1 MNSFPL
7 RIEHPT
13 LAPPSS
19 THSNPATFNPRNP
32 GRCLDAASMLRASR
46 CMELK
51 MKIWIAATL
60 AALISLPVHAADN
73 GAVRVEPIAFTTSTD
88 SVERKQSIKG
98 DQTSEYRFKGRAGQM
113 LTIDF
118 KPSNTSAYFNIT
130 AKGADYALFNG
141 SIMGNHFSG
150 SLPSD
155 GEYTVQVYLMR
166 NAARRNEVA
175 NYALSL
181 RLASADAAQT
191 KPFEQ
196 TLELQGIRFH
206 VSREQVDGQSVL
218 RIEPKGLEIDNSAIT
233 RPLKGDI
240 VRAEIADLNNDGSPE
255 IYIFTR
261 VPGRGMPGELIAYSA
276 NNKKSLSG
284 IYLPPVSDNPKIAE
298 GYQGED
304 SFAVVENALVQRF
317 PVYDNADAGAGRTG
331 KMRQVQYTLMAG
343 EAGWVLREEKV
354 VEY

>member
-1 MNSFPL
+1 
-7 RIEHPT
+7 
-13 LAPPSS
+13 
-19 THSNPATFNPRNP
+19 
-32 GRCLDAASMLRASR
+32 
-46 CMELK
+46 MELK

-60 AALISLPVHAADN
+60 AALISLPVHAADA
-73 GAVRVEPIAFTTSTD
+73 GAVRIEPIAFTTSAD
-88 SVERKQSIKG
+88 SVQRKQSIKG
-98 DQTSEYRFKGRAGQM
+98 DQTAEYRFNARTGQM
-113 LTIDF
+113 LTVDF

-150 SLPSD
+150 TLPSD

-181 RLASADAAQT
+181 RLATADAADGT

-206 VSREQVDGQSVL
+206 VSREQADGQAVL

-240 VRAEIADLNNDGSPE
+240 VRAEIGDLNNDGSPE
-255 IYIFTR
+255 IYVFTR
-261 VPGRGMPGELIAYSA
+261 IPGRGMPGELIAYSA
-276 NNKKSLSG
+276 NNKKSLSE
-284 IYLPPVSDNPKIAE
+284 IYLRPVSDNPNIAE

-304 SFAVVENALVQRF
+304 SFAVVENTLVQRF
-317 PVYDNADAGAGRTG
+317 PVYDSTDAGAGRTG
-331 KMRQVQYTLMAG
+331 KMRQVQYTLVTG
-343 EAGWVLREEKV
+343 EAGWVLRGDKV
-354 VEY
+354 AEY

>member
-1 MNSFPL
+1 
-7 RIEHPT
+7 
-13 LAPPSS
+13 
-19 THSNPATFNPRNP
+19 
-32 GRCLDAASMLRASR
+32 
-46 CMELK
+46 

-60 AALISLPVHAADN
+60 AALISLPVLAADT
-73 GAVRVEPIAFTTSTD
+73 GAVRVEPIAFTTSAD
-88 SVERKQSIKG
+88 SVQRKQSIKG
-98 DQTSEYRFKGRAGQM
+98 DQTAEYRFNARAGQM
-113 LTIDF
+113 LTVDF
-118 KPSNTSAYFNIT
+118 KPSNPSAYFNIT

-181 RLASADAAQT
+181 RLAGADAVAET

-206 VSREQVDGQSVL
+206 VSREQVDGQPVL

-255 IYIFTR
+255 IYVFTR
-261 VPGRGMPGELIAYSA
+261 ISGRGMPGDVIAYSA
-276 NNKKSLSG
+276 NNKKSLSE

-317 PVYDNADAGAGRTG
+317 PVYDSTDASAGRTG
-331 KMRQVQYTLMAG
+331 KMRQVQYTLVAG
-343 EAGWVLREEKV
+343 EAGWVLREKKV
-354 VEY
+354 AEY

>member
-1 MNSFPL
+1 
-7 RIEHPT
+7 
-13 LAPPSS
+13 
-19 THSNPATFNPRNP
+19 
-32 GRCLDAASMLRASR
+32 
-46 CMELK
+46 

-60 AALISLPVHAADN
+60 AALISLPVHAADA
-73 GAVRVEPIAFTTSTD
+73 GAVRIEPIAFTTSAD
-88 SVERKQSIKG
+88 SVQRKQSIKG
-98 DQTSEYRFKGRAGQM
+98 DQTAEYRFNARTGQM
-113 LTIDF
+113 LTVDF

-150 SLPSD
+150 TLPSD

-181 RLASADAAQT
+181 RLATADAADGT

-206 VSREQVDGQSVL
+206 VSREQADGQAVL

-240 VRAEIADLNNDGSPE
+240 VRAEIGDLNNDGSPE
-255 IYIFTR
+255 IYVFTR
-261 VPGRGMPGELIAYSA
+261 IPGRGMPGELIAYSA
-276 NNKKSLSG
+276 NNKKSLSE
-284 IYLPPVSDNPKIAE
+284 IYLRPVSDNPNIAE

-304 SFAVVENALVQRF
+304 SFAVVENTLVQRF
-317 PVYDNADAGAGRTG
+317 PVYDSTDAGAGRTG
-331 KMRQVQYTLMAG
+331 KMRQVQYTLVTG
-343 EAGWVLREEKV
+343 EAGWVLRGDKV
-354 VEY
+354 AEY